1 MIEETCAQIDRLAQM
16 HEEDRRQ
23 RYARRDRIRLIDE
36 LLDEFEQLNLAEE
49 PEIPVELRGRTHQVI
64 AEEAH
69 PTAARPAVEI
79 RIADWMDALYDVQ
92 DTLMVAVED
101 DVD

>member
-1 MIEETCAQIDRLAQM
+1 MIEETCEQIDRLAQM
-16 HEEDRRQ
+16 HEDERRQ

-49 PEIPVELRGRTHQVI
+49 PEIPVELRGRTYRVI

-69 PTAARPAVEI
+69 PTAARPPVEI